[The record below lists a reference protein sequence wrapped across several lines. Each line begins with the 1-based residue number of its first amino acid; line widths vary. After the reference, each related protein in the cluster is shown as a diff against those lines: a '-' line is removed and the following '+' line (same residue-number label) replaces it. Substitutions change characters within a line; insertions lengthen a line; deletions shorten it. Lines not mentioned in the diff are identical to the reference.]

1 MFKEL
6 LSQINNA
13 RKTDF
18 FRNVMTLLT
27 GTALGQIIALLL
39 SPILTRLFSL
49 QDFTTLE
56 QYMFILSILMVIV
69 AGRYEFAV
77 MQPDS
82 RDDARTLTALCI
94 RIVFF
99 VSAFFLVLFLFAG
112 EAIAEYYHNP
122 DLAKWL
128 WTLPIALFAAGVF
141 NVINYWFSRHGN
153 YKVAATSKFLYSAAG
168 EPIKVSMGRLSPNSG
183 GLITG
188 TIIAHWVSAIY
199 AWSRF
204 KLSEPR
210 TIFHVSKQ
218 RMKELAV
225 TFKAYPVYTI
235 WGSLLNNLAQ
245 WAHVGVFGYY
255 YGEKALIPIAFIALS
270 RRIFFNPLGMLATS
284 YGQVFYQRITVIKDP
299 KELRSFFLKNL
310 FRFLIFAS
318 VMVLVIQLIPDNTLG
333 FIFGEQWTDAMVY
346 LRILS
351 YWYALN
357 FVLSSL
363 SFIFNR
369 LHLQWYTLVSDIVH
383 FVVVVGGFAWS
394 YYSGQSEMEAV
405 QTMVIVKVAY
415 LILNGAAVIYFLSRN
430 IRTTTGGH

>member
-6 LSQINNA
+6 RSQINNA

-27 GTALGQIIALLL
+27 GTALGQVIALLL
-39 SPILTRLFSL
+39 SPLLTRLFSL

-56 QYMFILSILMVIV
+56 QYIFILSILMVIV

-77 MQPDS
+77 MQPET
-82 RDDARTLTALCI
+82 REDARTVVGLCI
-94 RIVFF
+94 RIVFY
-99 VSAFFLVLFLFAG
+99 VSAFFLVLFLIAG
-112 EAIAEYYHNP
+112 ESIAEYYHNP
-122 DLAKWL
+122 DLAAWL

-141 NVINYWFSRHGN
+141 NVINYWFSRLGD
-153 YKVAATSKFLYSAAG
+153 YKVAATSKLLYSAAG
-168 EPIKVSMGRLSPNSG
+168 EPVKVVMGTVSSNSG
-183 GLITG
+183 GLIAG
-188 TIIAHWVSAIY
+188 TIIAHWVSAWY
-199 AWSRF
+199 AWTRF
-204 KLSEPR
+204 KLSEPK
-210 TIFHVSKQ
+210 TIFHLSKQ
-218 RMKELAV
+218 RMKELAM
-225 TFKAYPVYTI
+225 TYKAYPVYTI
-235 WGSLLNNLAQ
+235 WGSLLNNMAQ

-284 YGQVFYQRITVIKDP
+284 YGQVFYQRITAIKDP
-299 KELRSFFLKNL
+299 KELQSFFIKNL
-310 FRFLIFAS
+310 LRFFVFAS
-318 VMVLVIQLIPDNTLG
+318 FMVLFIQLLPDATLG
-333 FIFGEQWTDAMVY
+333 FIFGEQWTDALVY

-369 LHLQWYTLVSDIVH
+369 LHLQWYTMVSDMVH

-394 YYSGQSEMEAV
+394 FYSGQTELEAV
-405 QTMVIVKVAY
+405 TTMVIVKVVY
-415 LILNGAAVIYFLSRN
+415 LMLNGTAVIYFLSRYAKSN
-430 IRTTTGGH
+430 AQR